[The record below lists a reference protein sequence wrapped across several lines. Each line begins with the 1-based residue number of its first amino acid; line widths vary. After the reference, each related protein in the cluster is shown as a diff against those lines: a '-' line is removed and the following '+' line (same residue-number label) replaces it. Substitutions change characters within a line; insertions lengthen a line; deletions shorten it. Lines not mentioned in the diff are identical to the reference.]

1 MTCITGP
8 SHQVQYSGIVDD
20 PRHSWHVGMD
30 DMTVN
35 GDLGLDGL
43 GYANSNGHTLT
54 DNKGC
59 DSTLTYNEEN
69 SQSHLVVN

>member
-1 MTCITGP
+1 M
-8 SHQVQYSGIVDD
+8 QYSGIVDD

-43 GYANSNGHTLT
+43 GYANSNGHTHGHPMH
-54 DNKGC
+54 N
-59 DSTLTYNEEN
+59 
-69 SQSHLVVN
+69 